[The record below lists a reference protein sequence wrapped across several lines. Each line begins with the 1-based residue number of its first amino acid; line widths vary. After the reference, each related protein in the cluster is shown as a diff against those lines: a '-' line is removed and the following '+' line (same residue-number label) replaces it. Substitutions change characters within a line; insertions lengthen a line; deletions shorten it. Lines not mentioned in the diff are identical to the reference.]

1 MQLGEP
7 IALTLVALCV
17 SLKVIFVRVSAILL
31 RIKFIVILLIRRV
44 RRVLNF
50 TLAGAHNWLVNWLVG
65 RGRRLFTGL
74 LHRLIGDTLRV
85 QLSVMLSCG
94 PVTAMF
100 LIL

>member
-7 IALTLVALCV
+7 IALTLVALCMCM

-31 RIKFIVILLIRRV
+31 RIIRRV

-50 TLAGAHNWLVNWLVG
+50 TLAGAHNWLVG
-65 RGRRLFTGL
+65 KGGRLFTGL

-85 QLSVMLSCG
+85 QLSVMLSYG